1 MTIGPVLIPLLQA
14 ARLSP
19 VTIGAALL
27 LGSSIGGEL
36 FNPGTVEWQTLTNEL
51 KVPATMAI
59 ARVTPYLL
67 LHLGVALALFWW
79 LSARA
84 EARRDPKDLAA
95 PPAPPDAAPVN
106 GDGNRAVVTTEE
118 RPFRVNLLKAAVPLV
133 PVVLLFLAG
142 PPLVWLKVDRAWLIG
157 VGEPPLRLESRLI
170 GAAMLVGSIA
180 AALVSPRQAA
190 GTAQAFF
197 EGAGHAFARIVS
209 VIVVAN
215 CFGKGMEAIGVRE
228 QFAPDQVRAP
238 IADAVRPGL
247 AAAVRHPVRLRLCL
261 DAEPPRPP
269 DGAGRG
275 AARGSS
281 HHRRPRLARLLG
293 GANHLARGPGG
304 AAVLDPGRRR
314 TAQPGTPPGHPH
326 PRRRGGGLGRA
337 SRPVLLLIWTVLS
350 PGVSFA
356 MEQLAF
362 LLTLT
367 DCSCLWA

>member
-1 MTIGPVLIPLLQA
+1 
-14 ARLSP
+14 
-19 VTIGAALL
+19 
-27 LGSSIGGEL
+27 
-36 FNPGTVEWQTLTNEL
+36 
-51 KVPATMAI
+51 MAI

-106 GDGNRAVVTTEE
+106 GDENRAVVTTEE

-228 QFAPDQVRAP
+228 QFSALIKSVPRLLTPCALALPLLFAILCGSGFASTQSLLGLLTAPAAALHVDQVTIGAL
-238 IADAVRPGL
+238 VSLGSS
-247 AAAVRHPVRLRLCL
+247 
-261 DAEPPRPP
+261 
-269 DGAGRG
+269 AGRTISPVAPVVLLCSTLAG
-275 AARGSS
+275 VEPLSLVR
-281 HHRRPRLARLLG
+281 RLAIPI
-293 GANHLARGPGG
+293 LAGV
-304 AAVLDPGRRR
+304 AAVL
-314 TAQPGTPPGHPH
+314 AGHLV
-326 PRRRGGGLGRA
+326 R
-337 SRPVLLLIWTVLS
+337 
-350 PGVSFA
+350 FY
-356 MEQLAF
+356 F
-362 LLTLT
+362 
-367 DCSCLWA
+367 